1 MRCTVFYFVV
11 IFVTVFTVCLCF
23 RKHMSVLCYILGVL
37 ERSVSRWKDMGTCDL
52 RTGLSLMSNYSL
64 HVVLCWARMCVAFGS
79 VIHLVVVSAHMF
91 HFDVCLSY
99 ISKLAFDFIVAV
111 WSKLPPCSNRIMDEY
126 YVQIEKYMYYLS
138 YIITDYFRKLLLL
151 CTSYSD
157 VVFFLFPRTGWI
169 LRSWNS
175 KLYEKV

>member
-1 MRCTVFYFVV
+1 
-11 IFVTVFTVCLCF
+11 
-23 RKHMSVLCYILGVL
+23 
-37 ERSVSRWKDMGTCDL
+37 
-52 RTGLSLMSNYSL
+52 
-64 HVVLCWARMCVAFGS
+64 MCVAFVS

-91 HFDVCLSY
+91 YFDVCLSY

-138 YIITDYFRKLLLL
+138 YIITDYFRKLILL

-157 VVFFLFPRTGWI
+157 VVYSLCPRTGWI